1 MFSSR
6 GVLGEEGVIIGA
18 NLPVSVRILC
28 FFSKSDQAVTFHM
41 SLFMLLHF
49 WSDFSLGKKCCFS
62 LRLKQNNNKKCLL
75 VSSLFFRHNFS
86 QTVKKIKE
94 LKRLSWQN
102 LAYTLII
109 PHTSLRQRHDSNV
122 ISPAQLSY
130 TIDVSGV

>member
-75 VSSLFFRHNFS
+75 VSSHDFS
-86 QTVKKIKE
+86 GTISHCGKKNE
-94 LKRLSWQN
+94 G
-102 LAYTLII
+102 T
-109 PHTSLRQRHDSNV
+109 
-122 ISPAQLSY
+122 
-130 TIDVSGV
+130 